1 MKKDKDN
8 KEMKH
13 APDPAGIYERIS
25 RYCAYQ
31 ERCAWDAEKK
41 LAEWKVPRGRIYPIM
56 KSLKD
61 EGYIDDERF
70 ARTFVRGKFR
80 INKWGRL
87 KIGYEL
93 KGRKIPETVIRS
105 ALLEISPEDYQK
117 TVRELVLKKKSEI
130 KPGKNLNI
138 REKIITFV
146 IGKGFEFDLAADILK
161 ELKI

>member
-1 MKKDKDN
+1 MNKHKDN
-8 KEMKH
+8 TGMSH
-13 APDPAGIYERIS
+13 APDPAGIYERIT

-41 LAEWKVPRGRIYPIM
+41 LAEWKVPRGRISILM

-61 EGYIDDERF
+61 EGFIDDERF
-70 ARTFVRGKFR
+70 AQTFVRGKFR
-80 INKWGRL
+80 INKWGRV
-87 KIGYEL
+87 KISYEL
-93 KGRKIPETVIRS
+93 KGRKIPEIIIRS
-105 ALLEISPEDYQK
+105 AMREISQEDYRK

-146 IGKGFEFDLAADILK
+146 IGKGFEFDLVADILK

>member
-8 KEMKH
+8 TAMKH

-41 LAEWKVPRGRIYPIM
+41 LAEWKVPGGRISTLM

-61 EGYIDDERF
+61 EGFIDDERF

-93 KGRKIPETVIRS
+93 KGRKIPDIIIRS
-105 ALLEISPEDYQK
+105 ALLEISPEDYRK

-146 IGKGFEFDLAADILK
+146 IGKGFEFDLAAEIIK